1 VDLVIPFDEV
11 EPTGAIAHIR
21 PDVLVKGAEYEKSK
35 EELPGANHAASIRY
49 VPMLNINNKRKTNTT
64 AKAAFIAERVKG
76 ASSGEVAKTQT
87 KGDKDSRGE
96 TSKRSRPISK
106 SSVRTRKKK

>member
-1 VDLVIPFDEV
+1 
-11 EPTGAIAHIR
+11 
-21 PDVLVKGAEYEKSK
+21 
-35 EELPGANHAASIRY
+35 
-49 VPMLNINNKRKTNTT
+49 MLNINNKRKTNTT